1 MPFGQL
7 QPTYYRVFQHRRQP
21 GLCCAV
27 RATMLVPYFVRA
39 SEWDFGM
46 NLREDGILPLGF
58 QPAPAREAASAFG
71 YYLFHNPSEDLSPR
85 YARHGL
91 AAES

>member
-46 NLREDGILPLGF
+46 NLREDGILPLACLIHEGSGSVV
-58 QPAPAREAASAFG
+58 ASVA
-71 YYLFHNPSEDLSPR
+71 
-85 YARHGL
+85 
-91 AAES
+91 